1 MAKVWF
7 SVLFQH
13 FSASGLRKAWNWS
26 AYWEVLQVSEEEA
39 LERLQTRH
47 IDFNAYKEIHK
58 LTIYCW
64 YCLKLL
70 HNKTSSP
77 ETSPWRHT
85 FWRPVVFLQG
95 QSQSVCA
102 CLTYH
107 LAIWQSVAK
116 NTFCVITK
124 MFVFL
129 PLLEQFLFVLRCQR
143 VTQPAQSPHQ
153 AYSLHSFSFC
163 NPHSKSVPLG

>member
-1 MAKVWF
+1 
-7 SVLFQH
+7 
-13 FSASGLRKAWNWS
+13 
-26 AYWEVLQVSEEEA
+26 
-39 LERLQTRH
+39 
-47 IDFNAYKEIHK
+47 
-58 LTIYCW
+58 
-64 YCLKLL
+64 
-70 HNKTSSP
+70 
-77 ETSPWRHT
+77 
-85 FWRPVVFLQG
+85 
-95 QSQSVCA
+95 
-102 CLTYH
+102 

-116 NTFCVITK
+116 NTFCIITK